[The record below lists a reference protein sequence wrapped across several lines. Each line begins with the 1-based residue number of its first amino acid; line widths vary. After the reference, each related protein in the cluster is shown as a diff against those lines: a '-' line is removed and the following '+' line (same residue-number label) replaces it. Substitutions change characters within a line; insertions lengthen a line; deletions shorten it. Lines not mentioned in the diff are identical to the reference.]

1 MTSGEY
7 NIYHRPVM
15 LQKVLD
21 FLNIKPDGV
30 YVDCTAGGGGHSAG
44 ILERLDHNGIL
55 ICLDKDQ
62 EALDETNDRLK
73 KIGAKASFKLIK
85 SDFARIGEILNAEG
99 ISGVDGVLADF
110 GVSSYQLDEN
120 HRGFGY
126 MRSGPLDMRMDTDSS
141 LTAAEVVNSYEQR
154 ELERIIREYGE
165 ERYAGRIAAAIC
177 RTRAKKVI
185 TDTEEL
191 AGIIASALPP
201 QARRE
206 HQHPAKRTFQG
217 IRIEVNS
224 ELDSITELLERVP
237 EILVPK
243 ARFVA
248 ISFHSL
254 EDRLVKDAFRKF
266 EKPCTCP
273 KDFPVCVC
281 GLTGIGKIL
290 TKKPVIADEDEK
302 ELNPRARSAKLR
314 AFERSAN

>member
-1 MTSGEY
+1 
-7 NIYHRPVM
+7 M
-15 LQKVLD
+15 LREALD
-21 FLNIKPDGV
+21 FLNIRTDGV

-44 ILERLDHNGIL
+44 ILEKLDHNGLL
-55 ICLDKDQ
+55 ICLDKDSK
-62 EALDETNDRLK
+62 ALEETDARLRK
-73 KIGAKASFKLIK
+73 TDAKAPFRLIK
-85 SDFARIGEILNAEG
+85 SDFAHIKEILDAEG
-99 ISGVDGVLADF
+99 ISRADGVIADF

-126 MRSGPLDMRMDTDSS
+126 MRSGPLDMRMDTDAS
-141 LTAAEVVNSYEQR
+141 LTAAEIVNSYDQSK
-154 ELERIIREYGE
+154 LEKIIREYGE
-165 ERYAGRIAAAIC
+165 ERYAGRVASAIC
-177 RTRAKKVI
+177 RNRSKKII

-191 AGIIASALPP
+191 ASIVASALPA

-217 IRIEVNS
+217 IRIEVNG
-224 ELDSITELLERVP
+224 ELESISRLLDIVP
-237 EILVPK
+237 EVLAPK

-254 EDRLVKDAFRKF
+254 EDRLVKEAFRRF

-281 GLTGIGKIL
+281 GQIGIGRVL
-290 TKKPVIADEDEK
+290 TRKPVTANDDEK

-314 AFERSAN
+314 AFERSDI